1 MIPDPVIPTAVGFT
15 FSWNVPGLLDDLSFL
30 DGYRVMIDKEGPVG
44 RRKRQT
50 MFSDTVGA
58 DMLQYTFDE
67 GEPHTT
73 YSVSVDG
80 LVNRNGV
87 RATVPALTPTPL
99 TTEEASELMDK
110 GLGGEDTV

>member
-30 DGYRVMIDKEGPVG
+30 DGYRVMIDEEGPAG
-44 RRKRQT
+44 RRKRQA
-50 MFSDTVGA
+50 MSSQTVGT
-58 DMLQYTFDE
+58 DIQQYTFDD

-87 RATVPALTPTPL
+87 NATVPALTPTPL
-99 TTEEASELMDK
+99 TTAQDSELVDK
-110 GLGGEDTV
+110 GSGWG